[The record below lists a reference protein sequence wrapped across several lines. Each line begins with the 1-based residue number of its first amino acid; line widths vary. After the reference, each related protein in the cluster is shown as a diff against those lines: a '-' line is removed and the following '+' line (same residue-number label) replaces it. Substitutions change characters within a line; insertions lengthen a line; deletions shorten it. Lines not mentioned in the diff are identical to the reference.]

1 MRFFLYQEWFQ
12 DIYVCMYVM
21 YVCICIYIYIY
32 IYIYVYICKIS
43 DTTLYTTNY
52 VRMNNGTMYLAT
64 MFGANAV

>member
-1 MRFFLYQEWFQ
+1 M
-12 DIYVCMYVM
+12 YVCMYVM
-21 YVCICIYIYIY
+21 YVCICIYIY

-64 MFGANAV
+64 MFVANAV